1 VYNNLNAEMARNQ
14 IKPQQIADVIGKKYG
29 QTRLKLKGDY
39 SFTMEEAAKIKKE
52 LFPDL
57 DLDYLFAT
65 K

>member
-1 VYNNLNAEMARNQ
+1 MARNQ